1 MDNKS
6 IYQSYIANSQL
17 NVQKYQGQINNLKEF
32 KKENEKG
39 AQEFSR
45 AIQKRRNK
53 VNNTTSSFTKSPL
66 LKKIDNK
73 LSSELDKGSEN
84 KVNGYFEQ
92 VSDEVDRVIKSLEGK
107 IAQENSNIESYQNSI
122 SIIEAQE
129 ASKWS

>member
-45 AIQKRRNK
+45 AIQLAL
-53 VNNTTSSFTKSPL
+53 L
-66 LKKIDNK
+66 LK
-73 LSSELDKGSEN
+73 GH
-84 KVNGYFEQ
+84 Y
-92 VSDEVDRVIKSLEGK
+92 
-107 IAQENSNIESYQNSI
+107 
-122 SIIEAQE
+122 
-129 ASKWS
+129 

>member
-129 ASKWS
+129 ASK

>member
-6 IYQSYIANSQL
+6 VYQSYIANSQL
-17 NVQKYQGQINNLKEF
+17 NIKKYQGQIDNLKSF

-53 VNNTTSSFTKSPL
+53 VNNSTSSFIKSPL
-66 LKKIDNK
+66 LKKIDSK
-73 LSSELDKGSEN
+73 LSATLDKGSES
-84 KVNGYFEQ
+84 KVSGYFGQ

-107 IAQENSNIESYQNSI
+107 ITQENSNIESYKKSI
-122 SIIEAQE
+122 SIIEKQE
-129 ASKWS
+129 ENK

>member
-6 IYQSYIANSQL
+6 VYQSYIANSQL
-17 NVQKYQGQINNLKEF
+17 NIKKYQGQIDNLKSF

-53 VNNTTSSFTKSPL
+53 VNNSTSSFTKSPL
-66 LKKIDNK
+66 LKKIDSK
-73 LSSELDKGSEN
+73 LSATLDKGSES
-84 KVNGYFEQ
+84 KVSGYFGQ

-107 IAQENSNIESYQNSI
+107 ITQENSNIESYKKSI
-122 SIIEAQE
+122 SIIEKQE
-129 ASKWS
+129 ENK